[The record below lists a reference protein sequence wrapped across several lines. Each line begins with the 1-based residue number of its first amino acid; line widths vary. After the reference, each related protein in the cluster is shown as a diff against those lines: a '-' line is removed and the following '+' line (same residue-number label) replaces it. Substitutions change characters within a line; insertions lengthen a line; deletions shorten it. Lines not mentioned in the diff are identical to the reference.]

1 MMTGFRK
8 TREEKLLDD
17 LTAEVEAAARQ
28 EGLKKPQ
35 SKVDRY
41 LKIAAITLAAGSAM
55 LPFITY
61 LQRAESGPS
70 ERAERKIVDPLDRSR
85 QKTVRRF
92 PSFHPSDRA
101 APDADVDN
109 TMTGAVMSNGKGLP
123 GAGTGGGDGNGGEG
137 QAMPRPVFALRE
149 VVGGMAMIEDS
160 SGYWF
165 VEKGSL
171 LPDGSHLVSIGR
183 GSGTWQLRTS
193 SGGVVEMG
201 SKGVRE

>member
-8 TREEKLLDD
+8 TKEEKRLAD

-28 EGLKKPQ
+28 EGMKKPQ

-41 LKIAAITLAAGSAM
+41 LKVAAITLAAGSAM
-55 LPFITY
+55 LPFVTY
-61 LQRAESGPS
+61 LQRADLGSPEK
-70 ERAERKIVDPLDRSR
+70 AERKIIDPLDRSE

-92 PSFHPSDRA
+92 PSFRPSEQV
-101 APDADVDN
+101 APNADVDN
-109 TMTGAVMSNGKGLP
+109 TMTGSVMSNGKGLP
-123 GAGTGGGDGNGGEG
+123 GTGMGNGDDGSGEG
-137 QAMPRPVFALRE
+137 QAFPKPVFALRE

-183 GSGTWQLRTS
+183 GAGTWQLTTS
-193 SGGVVEMG
+193 SGDVVEM
-201 SKGVRE
+201 RR

>member
-1 MMTGFRK
+1 MMTGSQK
-8 TREEKLLDD
+8 TKEDRNFAQ

-28 EGLKKPQ
+28 EGMKKPQ

-61 LQRAESGPS
+61 LQRADLGAPEK
-70 ERAERKIVDPLDRSR
+70 AERKIIDPLDRSE

-92 PSFHPSDRA
+92 PSFRPSEQV
-101 APDADVDN
+101 APSAEVDD
-109 TMTGAVMSNGKGLP
+109 TMTGSVMSNGKGLP
-123 GAGTGGGDGNGGEG
+123 GTGAGGDGDGGEG
-137 QAMPRPVFALRE
+137 QAFPKPGFALRE

-171 LPDGSHLVSIGR
+171 LPDGSRLVSIGR
-183 GSGTWQLRTS
+183 GAGTWQLTTS
-193 SGGVVEMG
+193 SGDVIQ
-201 SKGVRE
+201 KTP

>member
-8 TREEKLLDD
+8 TKEEKLLAD

-28 EGLKKPQ
+28 EGMKKPQ

-61 LQRAESGPS
+61 LQRADLGAPEK
-70 ERAERKIVDPLDRSR
+70 AERKIIDPLDRSE

-92 PSFHPSDRA
+92 PSFRPSEQV
-101 APDADVDN
+101 APNTDVDD
-109 TMTGAVMSNGKGLP
+109 TMTGSVMSNGKGLP
-123 GAGTGGGDGNGGEG
+123 GTGAGGDGEGGEG
-137 QAMPRPVFALRE
+137 QAMPKPVFALRE
-149 VVGGMAMIEDS
+149 VVGGMAMIEDT

-171 LPDGSHLVSIGR
+171 LPDGSRLVSIGR
-183 GSGTWQLRTS
+183 GAGTWQLTTS
-193 SGGVVEMG
+193 SGDVIQ
-201 SKGVRE
+201 KTP

>member
-8 TREEKLLDD
+8 TKEEKLLAD

-28 EGLKKPQ
+28 EGMKKPQ

-61 LQRAESGPS
+61 LQRADLGTPEK
-70 ERAERKIVDPLDRSR
+70 AERKIIDPLDRSE

-92 PSFHPSDRA
+92 PSFRPSEQV
-101 APDADVDN
+101 APNADVDD
-109 TMTGAVMSNGKGLP
+109 TMTGSVMSNGKGLP
-123 GAGTGGGDGNGGEG
+123 GTGAGGDGDGGDG
-137 QAMPRPVFALRE
+137 QAMPKPVFALRE
-149 VVGGMAMIEDS
+149 VVGGTAMIEDT

-171 LPDGSHLVSIGR
+171 LPDGSRLVSIGR
-183 GSGTWQLRTS
+183 GAGTWQLTTS
-193 SGGVVEMG
+193 SGDVIQ
-201 SKGVRE
+201 KTP